1 MYITIAINILI
12 HIMVSNFYLADVLG
26 GFKSFKGVFASDTL
40 PENIFCDGEKSM
52 SFIIVNTE
60 DLSSPKMG
68 HWISIS
74 KYDEAGISIL
84 EVFDSLAYPISL
96 LSQNIKRM
104 IMRTHFDVLKTNQK
118 ILQALTSNFCGIYCI
133 ARFVS
138 LLECTSLTNFLKN
151 FGDNRLKNDKIA
163 VDYIR
168 RYKC

>member
-1 MYITIAINILI
+1 
-12 HIMVSNFYLADVLG
+12 MVSNFYLADVLG

-40 PENIFCDGEKSM
+40 PENIFCGGENSM
-52 SFIIVNTE
+52 DFIIVNTE
-60 DLSSPKMG
+60 DLNSPKMG

-74 KYDEAGISIL
+74 KYEEGGSSIL
-84 EVFDSLAYPISL
+84 EVFDSLAFPISL

-104 IMRTHFDVLKTNQK
+104 IMRTHFDILKTNQQ
-118 ILQALTSNFCGIYCI
+118 ILQSLTSNFCGIYCI

-138 LLECTSLTNFLKN
+138 LLECTTLTNFLKI
-151 FGDNRLKNDKIA
+151 FGKIKLKNDRIA